1 MSIPGSY
8 LKKRGNSLD
17 LHTTSDTLHKAAV
30 VYKDSAQFHWR
41 NGHSAPSA
49 VLTSVQRVSENVT
62 SR

>member
-1 MSIPGSY
+1 MSISGSY

-41 NGHSAPSA
+41 NGQFLSF
-49 VLTSVQRVSENVT
+49 LQLLQLF
-62 SR
+62 